1 MSLVSEYDDLR
12 DTAMHTGISAEAVA
26 LVEVEKRLDEIGTS
40 LREIADALQSS
51 APWNVR
57 ING

>member
-1 MSLVSEYDDLR
+1 MSEYDDLR